1 MIFPMK
7 GLNDMYNDF
16 KLERAVSRTSKK
28 IILERVII
36 QARITM
42 DYNRLA
48 QYDWNAQSD
57 WGHKKP
63 NRSVLRIELFSKFFF
78 EV

>member
-16 KLERAVSRTSKK
+16 KLERAVSKTSKS
-28 IILERVII
+28 IILEHVII

-48 QYDWNAQSD
+48 QYD
-57 WGHKKP
+57 
-63 NRSVLRIELFSKFFF
+63 
-78 EV
+78 